1 MVPVWIG
8 CPATNFHVGRRS
20 FGPEAI
26 VVHIMD
32 GSFEAGESV
41 FRDPSTQK
49 SAHYGISK
57 AGVVHQYVDE
67 NDTAFHAGIV
77 VNPTWSLLKPGVNPN
92 FYTCGI
98 EHEGKPD
105 DVWPDEQL
113 AASAALILQIA
124 ARWAIPLDSNHVI
137 RHREIRA
144 SKTCPGNWLQLDALL
159 ARIPPGSTGPGLAQ
173 VHILHNLHRCVCRRH
188 RGADHPCDTGEHKY
202 RGCWIHGRRTHTRER
217 KLVCGCT
224 GKLLLGRRDQH
235 AESTTGSV
243 DHRRSGSW
251 LLAILI

>member
-159 ARIPPGSTGPGLAQ
+159 ARIPPGSTGPVPAANTSVQIMKNVNLREARPNTGAPIIRAIPANTNIAVAGFTVGERIQGNANWYADAQ
-173 VHILHNLHRCVCRRH
+173 GNYFWA
-188 RGADHPCDTGEHKY
+188 GATNMPSP
-202 RGCWIHGRRTHTRER
+202 RP
-217 KLVCGCT
+217 V
-224 GKLLLGRRDQH
+224 
-235 AESTTGSV
+235 A
-243 DHRRSGSW
+243 
-251 LLAILI
+251 